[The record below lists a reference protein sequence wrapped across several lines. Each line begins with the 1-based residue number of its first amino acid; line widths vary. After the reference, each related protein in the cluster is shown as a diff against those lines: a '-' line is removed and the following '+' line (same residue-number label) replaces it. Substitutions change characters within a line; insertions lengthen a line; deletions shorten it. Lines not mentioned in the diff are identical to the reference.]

1 MTCEKVRSIE
11 IARAEMSEARMEE
24 KRKARRVMKDGEKYS
39 HGQKKYAVTGDW
51 QYHGVWAHD
60 NENRRSHPSRA
71 LRLDW
76 ESQDPPRLVKLERS
90 STVHGLA
97 AE

>member
-1 MTCEKVRSIE
+1 MLCDVTCGKVRSIE

-51 QYHGVWAHD
+51 QYHGVWAHG
-60 NENRRSHPSRA
+60 NENRRSHPSRHS
-71 LRLDW
+71 DW
-76 ESQDPPRLVKLERS
+76 IGKVKTHNDS
-90 STVHGLA
+90 
-97 AE
+97 